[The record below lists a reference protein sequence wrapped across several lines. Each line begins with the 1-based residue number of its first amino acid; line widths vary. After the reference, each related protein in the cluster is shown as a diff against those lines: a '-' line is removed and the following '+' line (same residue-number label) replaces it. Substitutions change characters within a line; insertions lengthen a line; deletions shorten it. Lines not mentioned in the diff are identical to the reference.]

1 MNYDKL
7 MRKCFNLA
15 KKGHTSPNPMVGCV
29 VLDESGNIIS
39 QGYHKKY
46 GENHAER
53 DALLK
58 LKNGEERNGTLIVNL
73 EPCNHYGKTPPCSDL
88 IVERGIKKVII
99 SNKDPNP
106 VASGGIQK
114 LKASGIEV
122 ITGVLEEEGKK
133 LNEVFFTNI
142 IKDRPFIVLKTAST
156 LDGKISTKNG
166 DSKWI
171 TSDKARDCAHK
182 LRKKYDCILT
192 SSSTVLADNPQ
203 MKHYKKII
211 IDRYLK
217 TDFSSK
223 IYQTGSCYVASEKEF
238 AHDSIK
244 RIAYTNLSD
253 LMQELYNQKIM
264 SVFVEAGGT
273 LCGSFLKEGLVDKI
287 YYFIAPKILNDNSG
301 KSSFN
306 GDSIEKIVNAK
317 DFKIENL
324 KQFGNDLLL
333 ELSPAQY

>member
-7 MRKCFNLA
+7 MRKCFSLA

-39 QGYHKKY
+39 QGFHKKY

-99 SNKDPNP
+99 SNLDTNP

-114 LKASGIEV
+114 LKNAGIEV
-122 ITGVLEEEGKK
+122 VTGVLEDEGKK

-142 IKDRPFIVLKTAST
+142 KKHRPFIVVKTAST
-156 LDGKISTKNG
+156 LDGKISTKTG

-171 TSDKARDCAHK
+171 TSDKARDYARK
-182 LRKKYDCILT
+182 LRRKYDCILT

-203 MKHYKKII
+203 MKHDKKII

-217 TDFSSK
+217 TDFSSQ

-238 AHDSIK
+238 THNSIK
-244 RIAYTNLSD
+244 RIAYTNLPD

-301 KSSFN
+301 RSSFN
-306 GDSIEKIVNAK
+306 GDNIEKIANTK
-317 DFKIENL
+317 NFKIEGL
-324 KQFGNDLLL
+324 KQLGDDLLL
-333 ELSPAQY
+333 ELVQSQY